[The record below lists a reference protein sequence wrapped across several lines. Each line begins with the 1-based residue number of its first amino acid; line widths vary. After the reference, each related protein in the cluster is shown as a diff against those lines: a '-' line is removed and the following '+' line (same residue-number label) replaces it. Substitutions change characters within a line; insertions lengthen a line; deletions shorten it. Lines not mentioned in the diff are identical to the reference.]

1 MAAKGDD
8 RLVKLAVARDEIEAN
23 VWRSALEQDGMAVL
37 VRNVDPLGSIAAAPT
52 PAFSFELMVAARD
65 EKRARWLLGQL

>member
-23 VWRSALEQDGMAVL
+23 VWRSVLEQDGLAVL

-52 PAFSFELMVAARD
+52 PAFSFELMVAASD